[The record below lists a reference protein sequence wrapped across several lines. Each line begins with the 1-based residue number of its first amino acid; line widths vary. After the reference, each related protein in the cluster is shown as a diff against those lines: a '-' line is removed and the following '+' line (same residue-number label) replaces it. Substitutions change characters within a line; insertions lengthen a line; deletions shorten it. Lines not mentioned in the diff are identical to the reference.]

1 MAEVNVKASISNV
14 DLWNEIRNRFPQFES
29 HTSKGTKQLFTES
42 GFEALKS
49 GDYPDVLN
57 DFFNLSLRVYLQL
70 VTVSRAKDI
79 LDEGDF
85 GEYYN
90 NPMGGYIQRMSI
102 NSIKPVT
109 PAFKNLTN
117 GKSVDPFVVNKPEV
131 AERFFKQNF
140 DYQSLLTMP
149 DDFQF
154 KNIFISEFGM
164 SEYMGGLMT
173 ALENGYTIQ
182 KFENK
187 LEAINAGI
195 DIKNYPLQSTQMIT
209 TSLSADPTNE
219 ELAKIILTMNNVIS
233 AMILGPQTNA
243 FNAMRFSTVQDKS
256 RLRILVKPGFKNVI
270 KTKLLANAFNRDEL
284 TLDAPIVEVPHFGGL
299 KPYKEDTYTTLL
311 YPVYNTL
318 GTCIGFNEQEGQDTV
333 TVSENDVYWK
343 DPNEDVIAIIADKG
357 WMFHSI
363 QNPYT
368 VEPIRNARGLYTN
381 YWASS
386 PNNTIAIDPIYNVVV
401 IKNSVAAI

>member
-1 MAEVNVKASISNV
+1 MANVNVKANISNV

-29 HTSKGTKQLFTES
+29 HTSKGTKQMFTES

-131 AERFFKQNF
+131 KERFFKQNF

-195 DIKNYPLQSTQMIT
+195 HSENYPLQATQIVT
-209 TSLSADPTNE
+209 ASLSADPTNE
-219 ELAKIILTMNNVIS
+219 ELANIILTMNNIIS

-243 FNAMRFSTVQDKS
+243 FNAMHFSTIQDKS
-256 RLRILVKPGFKNVI
+256 RLRILVKPGFKNLI

-284 TLDAPIVEVPHFGGL
+284 TLDAAIIEVPHFGGL
-299 KPYKEDTYTTLL
+299 KPYKEAEHTTKL
-311 YPVYNTL
+311 YPVYNSL
-318 GTCIGFNEQEGQDTV
+318 GTCIGFNEAADQEVV
-333 TVSENDVYWK
+333 TVEENAVFWD

-357 WMFHSI
+357 WMFHSM

-386 PNNTIAIDPIYNVVV
+386 PNNTISIDPIYNVVIV
-401 IKNSVAAI
+401 KNSAAAI

>member
-1 MAEVNVKASISNV
+1 MANVNIKASISNV

-29 HTSKGTKQLFTES
+29 HTSEATRNLFTES
-42 GFEALKS
+42 GFEALKAS
-49 GDYPDVLN
+49 DYPDVLN
-57 DFFNLSLRVYLQL
+57 DFFNLSLRVYLQM
-70 VTVSRAKDI
+70 VTLSRAKDI
-79 LDEGDF
+79 LDDGDF
-85 GEYYN
+85 GEYYD

-102 NSIKPVT
+102 NSIKPVS
-109 PAFKNLTN
+109 PAFKKLAN
-117 GKSVDPFVVNKPEV
+117 GKSVDPFVVNKPE
-131 AERFFKQNF
+131 ANERLFRQNF

-154 KNIFISEFGM
+154 KQIFISPYGM

-173 ALENGYTIQ
+173 ALENGYTVQ
-182 KFENK
+182 KCENK

-195 DIKNYPLQSTQMIT
+195 NSTQFPLQKTQIVTVNM
-209 TSLSADPTNE
+209 SADPTNE
-219 ELAKIILTMNNVIS
+219 ELVNTILTMNNVIS
-233 AMILGPQTNA
+233 AMTIGPQCSA
-243 FNAMRFSTVQDKS
+243 FNALKFSTIQDKS

-284 TLDAPIVEVPHFGGL
+284 TLDAAIVEVPHFGGL
-299 KPYKEDTYTTLL
+299 KPYKEAEHTTQL

-318 GTCIGFNEQEGQDTV
+318 GTCIGFNEAADQDVV
-333 TVSENDVYWK
+333 TVEEANVFWK

-357 WMFHSI
+357 WMFHSQ

-368 VEPIRNARGLYTN
+368 VEPVRNARGLYTN

-401 IKNSVAAI
+401 IKNSVAAA

>member
-1 MAEVNVKASISNV
+1 MANVNIRASISNV

-29 HTSKGTKQLFTES
+29 HTSEATRNLFTES
-42 GFEALKS
+42 GFEALKA

-57 DFFNLSLRVYLQL
+57 DFFNLSLRVYLQM
-70 VTVSRAKDI
+70 VTLSRAKDI

-85 GEYYN
+85 GEYYD

-102 NSIKPVT
+102 NSIKPVS
-109 PAFKNLTN
+109 PAFKKLAN
-117 GKSVDPFVVNKPEV
+117 GKSVDPFVVNKPE
-131 AERFFKQNF
+131 ANERLFRQNF

-154 KNIFISEFGM
+154 KQIFISPYGM

-173 ALENGYTIQ
+173 ALENGYTVQ
-182 KFENK
+182 KCENK

-195 DIKNYPLQSTQMIT
+195 NSTQFPLQKTQIVTVNM
-209 TSLSADPTNE
+209 SADTTND
-219 ELAKIILTMNNVIS
+219 ELVNTILTMNNVIS
-233 AMILGPQTNA
+233 AMTIGPQCSA
-243 FNAMRFSTVQDKS
+243 FNALKFSTIQDKS

-284 TLDAPIVEVPHFGGL
+284 TLDAAIVEVPHFGGL
-299 KPYKEDTYTTLL
+299 KPYKEAEHTTQL

-318 GTCIGFNEQEGQDTV
+318 GTCIGFNEVANQDVV
-333 TVSENDVYWK
+333 TVEESNVYWK

-357 WMFHSI
+357 WMFHSQ

-368 VEPIRNARGLYTN
+368 VEPVRNARGLYTN

-401 IKNSVAAI
+401 IKNSVAAV

>member
-1 MAEVNVKASISNV
+1 MANVNIRAAISNV

-29 HTSKGTKQLFTES
+29 HTSEGTKQMFTES

-57 DFFNLSLRVYLQL
+57 DFFNLSLRVYLQM
-70 VTVSRAKDI
+70 VTLSRAKDI

-85 GEYYN
+85 GEYYD

-102 NSIKPVT
+102 NSIKPVS
-109 PAFKNLTN
+109 PAFKKLAN
-117 GKSVDPFVVNKPEV
+117 GKSVDPFVVNKPE
-131 AERFFKQNF
+131 ANERLFRQNF

-154 KNIFISEFGM
+154 KQIFISPYGM

-173 ALENGYTIQ
+173 ALENGYTVQ
-182 KFENK
+182 KCENK

-195 DIKNYPLQSTQMIT
+195 NSTQFPLQKTQIVTVNM
-209 TSLSADPTNE
+209 SANPTND
-219 ELAKIILTMNNVIS
+219 ELVNTILTMNNVIS
-233 AMILGPQTNA
+233 AMTLGPQCSA
-243 FNAMRFSTVQDKS
+243 FNALQFSTIQDKS

-284 TLDAPIVEVPHFGGL
+284 TLDAALVEVPHFGGL
-299 KPYKEDTYTTLL
+299 KPYKDAEHTIQL

-318 GTCIGFNEQEGQDTV
+318 GTCIGFNETADQDVV
-333 TVSENDVYWK
+333 TVKENEVFWN

-357 WMFHSI
+357 WMFHSQ

-368 VEPIRNARGLYTN
+368 VEPVRNARGLYTN

-401 IKNSVAAI
+401 IKNSAAAV